1 MVATVN
7 HLGCLGPRAACRR
20 LIGAGHLSQPAG
32 LINGHRS
39 SAGPNA
45 AGSRPPAPFNN
56 ESTDFRTV
64 SAKHDHG
71 ADVLGGVG
79 GTAVVRGS
87 RAVRRPQLV
96 SDFG

>member
-1 MVATVN
+1 MLTQVL
-7 HLGCLGPRAACRR
+7 LGQML
-20 LIGAGHLSQPAG
+20 
-32 LINGHRS
+32 
-39 SAGPNA
+39 
-45 AGSRPPAPFNN
+45 PAPDHPLHLIINPQIFGQG
-56 ESTDFRTV
+56 

-96 SDFG
+96 GDLG